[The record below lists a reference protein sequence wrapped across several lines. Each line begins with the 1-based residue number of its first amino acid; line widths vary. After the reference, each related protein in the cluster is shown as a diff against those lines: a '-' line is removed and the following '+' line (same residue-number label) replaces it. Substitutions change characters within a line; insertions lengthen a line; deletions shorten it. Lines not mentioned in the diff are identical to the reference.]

1 MPDPREA
8 TLYRMV
14 LPDHEC
20 PFGLRA
26 KQMLES
32 AGFAID
38 EHILRSRD
46 EVDAFKAEHGIPT
59 TPLIFI
65 DGERIGGS
73 SDLAKHLES
82 SGSSVN

>member
-1 MPDPREA
+1 MSEARNA
-8 TLYRMV
+8 TLYRMI

-20 PFGLRA
+20 PFGRRA

-46 EVDAFKAEHGIPT
+46 EVEAFKAEHGVST
-59 TPLIFI
+59 TPQIFI
-65 DGERIGGS
+65 DGARIGGS
-73 SDLAKHLES
+73 DDLEPFLQKA
-82 SGSSVN
+82 